1 MRLILSLPTS
11 VKHFDIMKGDWEI
24 ETNKAG
30 AQNRK
35 EGKAYDYGND
45 KR

>member
-1 MRLILSLPTS
+1 M
-11 VKHFDIMKGDWEI
+11 IMKDDGKI
-24 ETNKAG
+24 NKAG
-30 AQNRK
+30 VQNRK